1 MGVPGEGELVAVG
14 VEKLKDA
21 GLGRVEE
28 GEAEVGVAVGGT
40 GDGGVVV
47 EVVVGVVDTCGGD
60 AHWPYFEF
68 VTRLVGVAPAAFD
81 EGGPHAF
88 PGECDAADLAFFAQ
102 QVAKRIDGAWRVV
115 VVGAKDEQPW
125 AVEQRVEGLEEVG
138 HGVDGPEVVAGVDHK
153 VGRQLVQRGHPFFF
167 ARLVGQH
174 VQVGN
179 VQDAEFFL
187 AA

>member
-1 MGVPGEGELVAVG
+1 MTQVTTKLHVILLLYDAQQRGGGSAEQSHRCVFRGPQPVAHVHEHGAKRCSPDARSRSMPQLVTMALPLVGRSATMGVPGEGELVAVG

-21 GLGRVEE
+21 GLGSMEKS
-28 GEAEVGVAVGGT
+28 EAEVGVAVGST

-102 QVAKRIDGAWRVV
+102 R
-115 VVGAKDEQPW
+115 
-125 AVEQRVEGLEEVG
+125 
-138 HGVDGPEVVAGVDHK
+138 
-153 VGRQLVQRGHPFFF
+153 
-167 ARLVGQH
+167 
-174 VQVGN
+174 
-179 VQDAEFFL
+179 
-187 AA
+187 

>member
-21 GLGRVEE
+21 GLGGVEQ
-28 GEAEVGVAVGGT
+28 GEAEVGIAVGGT

-47 EVVVGVVDTCGGD
+47 KVVMGVVDTCGGD
-60 AHWPYFEF
+60 AYWPDFEF
-68 VTRLVGVAPAAFD
+68 VTRVVGIAPTAFD
-81 EGGPHAF
+81 ESGPHAF
-88 PGECDAADLAFFAQ
+88 PGKRDGADLAFFAQ

-115 VVGAKDEQPW
+115 VVGAKHEQPR
-125 AVEQRVEGLEEVG
+125 AVEQRAEGLEEVG
-138 HGVDGPEVVAGVDHK
+138 HGIDGPKVVAGVNHK
-153 VGRQLVQRGHPFFF
+153 VGCQLIQRGHPFFF
-167 ARLVGQH
+167 VRLIGQH